1 MVPLLPFAGTA
12 FHRDATE
19 LADNT
24 QSTAVGTC
32 FDTGFRARIAADLTE
47 GYRLVSDLK
56 SRRITNKKTTKYL
69 FAPALITSP

>member
-32 FDTGFRARIAADLTE
+32 FDTGFRARIAADLVE
-47 GYRLVSDLK
+47 DV
-56 SRRITNKKTTKYL
+56 
-69 FAPALITSP
+69 